1 MSAQANA
8 SSIQRRLFAPS
19 KRRQVVIRTVAV
31 YVVLLLGAAILMIP
45 LFWMFSTSIKPK
57 DQVYSYPIVWIPR
70 EFIWENYLL
79 VFQKLP
85 FARYLFNSAFL
96 SLFGIIGNL
105 IGSSLAAYGFA
116 RFRFPGR
123 TFLFVVMLSTL
134 MVPAWVTMIPTFII
148 FKELGWLN
156 TYLPLLVPHFFAQP
170 FYTFLLRQ
178 FFLAIPKEI
187 DEAARIDGASTLR
200 IFWQIYLPLSRP
212 ALITVAIFS
221 FFFHWNELLMPLIYL
236 QTQDKFPVALGISS
250 FSSEQFQDFSLMMAA
265 ALIAMAPL
273 LIIFF
278 IAQRLFIQGVV
289 MTGVKG

>member
-1 MSAQANA
+1 M
-8 SSIQRRLFAPS
+8 
-19 KRRQVVIRTVAV
+19 
-31 YVVLLLGAAILMIP
+31 
-45 LFWMFSTSIKPK
+45 
-57 DQVYSYPIVWIPR
+57 
-70 EFIWENYLL
+70 
-79 VFQKLP
+79 
-85 FARYLFNSAFL
+85 
-96 SLFGIIGNL
+96 GNL
-105 IGSSLAAYGFA
+105 FGSSLAAYGFA

-178 FFLAIPKEI
+178 FFLGIPKEI

-200 IFWQIYLPLSRP
+200 VFWQIYLPLSQP

-221 FFFHWNELLMPLIYL
+221 FFYHWNELLMPLIYL
-236 QTQDKFPVALGISS
+236 QSQEKFPVALGIAS
-250 FSSEQFQDFSLMMAA
+250 FSSDQYQDFALMMAA

-273 LIIFF
+273 LFIFF